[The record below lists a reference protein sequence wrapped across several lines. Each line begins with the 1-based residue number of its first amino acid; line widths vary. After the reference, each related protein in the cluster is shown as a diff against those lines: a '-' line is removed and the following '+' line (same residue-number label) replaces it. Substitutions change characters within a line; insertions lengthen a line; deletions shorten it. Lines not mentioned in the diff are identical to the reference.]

1 MQLSFGAQM
10 LGIGGQPQTPQ
21 MPDQAGYPGVQGYGG
36 PGGYQDNSGY
46 TPFSSQGMETI
57 RRTPRY
63 QMGAT
68 PMYGQAPFV
77 HRGNA
82 ERTDEQQLAFEHGV
96 DLFCKQA
103 GFDEEDRLAMHK
115 LIKKAGWLSDGWG
128 NIKTFFGY
136 GDNPARQNDPAFWQS
151 AEGLKESDRLD
162 EQRSREGKITLSP
175 KQWSDYYVGS
185 AQRAAARNPAA
196 ADELAKGQS
205 GEFGKGHWAARNA
218 ITMGATAPLG
228 FVGGTLLGGAAAAAP
243 YLYQASKEQL
253 TPGADPGSAPGP
265 VPMSMNQPAQ
275 DTSVPAFNRQ
285 SFFPGGGGQGNGG
298 WLPGGELDQKSQAA
312 MGTGGQSSLAQL
324 KAQESTFAQQGRDAT
339 AYRDQTA
346 LNAILQSGK
355 DPRMAIIQHSRGD
368 LPMMHRLAKSLNV
381 ELPGGFRSTQT
392 GGTRYDPS
400 GGTSRTTRSSAPR
413 TSGSTGSYQ
422 APGVQGAGVP
432 PAPEGASQF
441 PGGWVA
447 KSKDSGAGISQG
459 DTARRDLQRRMG
471 TNKFFGLQGQSTS
484 AQNPSTLGMAEAA
497 GLAGPS
503 GGSSARFTGSIEDY
517 ERQNPQAGVVASAPT
532 SPTARSPAAMPHAT
546 VGSGFSRPGSTPK
559 SAPAPTK
566 PATMQTYYN
575 RPQIPEGLESAT
587 STPMQGYV

>member
-1 MQLSFGAQM
+1 MRDTASYLIKEAWVWPVAKWIGSQALNIGAWTAGSA
-10 LGIGGQPQTPQ
+10 LLDKLIGGGSAQQPQ
-21 MPDQAGYPGVQGYGG
+21 MPGQVGHPGMQGYGG
-36 PGGYQDNSGY
+36 HLDDSGY
-46 TPFSSQGMETI
+46 APFSSLGMEGI

-63 QMGAT
+63 QMGQMS
-68 PMYGQAPFV
+68 MYGQSPFM
-77 HRGNA
+77 HRGSDEHA
-82 ERTDEQQLAFEHGV
+82 EERQLAFEHGV

-103 GFDEEDRLAMHK
+103 GFDEEDRKAMYELLKRADNDFESIPQRRSFLADWNPFGGEK
-115 LIKKAGWLSDGWG
+115 FNRLVGQGVRGLYDATGAEPFRSYYGGFGKQDTAEYNDYLKRLGAGKAPLSMNEWR
-128 NIKTFFGY
+128 
-136 GDNPARQNDPAFWQS
+136 ARNEAGETTAEANRERLASGGAVTTPSAVSKSSPAFQS
-151 AEGLKESDRLD
+151 
-162 EQRSREGKITLSP
+162 
-175 KQWSDYYVGS
+175 
-185 AQRAAARNPAA
+185 
-196 ADELAKGQS
+196 
-205 GEFGKGHWAARNA
+205 
-218 ITMGATAPLG
+218 MTAPSES
-228 FVGGTLLGGAAAAAP
+228 GG
-243 YLYQASKEQL
+243 
-253 TPGADPGSAPGP
+253 
-265 VPMSMNQPAQ
+265 
-275 DTSVPAFNRQ
+275 
-285 SFFPGGGGQGNGG
+285 GGGGQQNASSFWGQVEAGKVR
-298 WLPGGELDQKSQAA
+298 PGGTVGEAKVMTPKEVQEN
-312 MGTGGQSSLAQL
+312 LAL
-324 KAQESTFAQQGRDAT
+324 AKAQESTFAQQGQDAR
-339 AYRDQTA
+339 AYRYQTA
-346 LNAILQSGK
+346 LNEIRRGGRKNPLEDILQ
-355 DPRMAIIQHSRGD
+355 QSRGD
-368 LPMMHRLAKSLNV
+368 LEMAQDLAKGLNV

-400 GGTSRTTRSSAPR
+400 GGTSRTTRAGAPGTSRSS
-413 TSGSTGSYQ
+413 GSYQ

-532 SPTARSPAAMPHAT
+532 PPATRPPAAVPDAT